1 MPGFLDTSK
10 GIPKYTVSK
19 TTLDNPSPYLV
30 GTIMAFVSKGGRRI
44 GKLKNEVRNFNLE
57 QRRKVNATARSV
69 AVQIMN
75 DLARKGPEWSG
86 EFKNSWEAVALGEG
100 SKIGK
105 SGSFPYKIGNIPRL
119 STKKEEIRRANK
131 LQITNTSKWAKY
143 ALDIEKGR
151 FSPPNFPRP
160 ERPSNPKGKVVAT
173 GKRDPISPTLRG
185 DISGGD
191 GNSRITA
198 PLFWYNKYL
207 DGGGLQKSVEA
218 GARFAFKRNPQG
230 K

>member
-1 MPGFLDTSK
+1 MALP
-10 GIPKYTVSK
+10 PKI
-19 TTLDNPSPYLV
+19 SPYKASV
-30 GTIMAFVSKGGRRI
+30 TRGGRRI

-57 QRRKVNATARSV
+57 QRRKVNATK
-69 AVQIMN
+69 
-75 DLARKGPEWSG
+75 KGPEWSG

-131 LQITNTSKWAKY
+131 LQITNTSEWAEY
-143 ALDIEKGR
+143 ALDIKEGR
-151 FSPPNFPRP
+151 FFPPKDKP
-160 ERPSNPKGKVVAT
+160 NPKGDIEPT
-173 GKRDPISPTLRG
+173 GKRDVSTTTLRG
-185 DISGGD
+185 QISGGD
-191 GNSRITA
+191 GKARITA

-218 GARFAFKRNPQG
+218 GVKLGFKRNPLG
-230 K
+230 DK

>member
-1 MPGFLDTSK
+1 MALP
-10 GIPKYTVSK
+10 PKI
-19 TTLDNPSPYLV
+19 SPYKASV
-30 GTIMAFVSKGGRRI
+30 TRGGRRI

-57 QRRKVNATARSV
+57 QRREVNAKARSV

-75 DLARKGPEWSG
+75 DLAKAGPEWSG

-131 LQITNTSKWAKY
+131 LQITNTSEWAKY

-151 FSPPNFPRP
+151 FTPDNFPRP
-160 ERPSNPKGKVVAT
+160 ERPLNPKGKVVAT

-218 GARFAFKRNPQG
+218 GLKLAFKRNPLG
-230 K
+230 DK

>member
-1 MPGFLDTSK
+1 MALP
-10 GIPKYTVSK
+10 PKI
-19 TTLDNPSPYLV
+19 SPYKASV
-30 GTIMAFVSKGGRRI
+30 TRGGRRI

-151 FSPPNFPRP
+151 FSPDNFPRP
-160 ERPSNPKGKVVAT
+160 ERPSDPKAPTKKNNNRK
-173 GKRDPISPTLRG
+173 KRYNFT
-185 DISGGD
+185 
-191 GNSRITA
+191 NS
-198 PLFWYNKYL
+198 
-207 DGGGLQKSVEA
+207 
-218 GARFAFKRNPQG
+218 
-230 K
+230 

>member
-1 MPGFLDTSK
+1 
-10 GIPKYTVSK
+10 
-19 TTLDNPSPYLV
+19 
-30 GTIMAFVSKGGRRI
+30 MAFVRKMSSVSKGGRRI
-44 GKLKNEVRNFNLE
+44 GKLKNEVRNFNLK
-57 QRRKVNATARSV
+57 QRREVNAKARSV

-75 DLARKGPEWSG
+75 DLAKAGPEWSG

-131 LQITNTSKWAKY
+131 LQITNTSEWAKY

-151 FSPPNFPRP
+151 FTPDNFPRP
-160 ERPSNPKGKVVAT
+160 ERPLNPKGKVVAT

-218 GARFAFKRNPQG
+218 GLKLAFKRNPLG
-230 K
+230 DN

>member
-1 MPGFLDTSK
+1 
-10 GIPKYTVSK
+10 
-19 TTLDNPSPYLV
+19 
-30 GTIMAFVSKGGRRI
+30 MAFVSKGGRRI

-151 FSPPNFPRP
+151 FSPDNFPRP
-160 ERPSNPKGKVVAT
+160 ERPLNPKGKVVAT

-191 GNSRITA
+191 GNSRLTA

-218 GARFAFKRNPQG
+218 GVKLGFKRNPLG
-230 K
+230 DK

>member
-1 MPGFLDTSK
+1 
-10 GIPKYTVSK
+10 
-19 TTLDNPSPYLV
+19 
-30 GTIMAFVSKGGRRI
+30 MAFVSKGGRRI
-44 GKLKNEVRNFNLE
+44 GQLKNEVRNFNLQ

-75 DLARKGPEWSG
+75 DLAKAGPEWSG

-151 FSPPNFPRP
+151 FSPDNFPRP

-218 GARFAFKRNPQG
+218 GVKLGFKRNPLG
-230 K
+230 DK

>member
-1 MPGFLDTSK
+1 MALP
-10 GIPKYTVSK
+10 PKI
-19 TTLDNPSPYLV
+19 SPYKASV
-30 GTIMAFVSKGGRRI
+30 TRGGRRI

-69 AVQIMN
+69 AVKIMN
-75 DLARKGPEWSG
+75 DLAKAGPEWSG

-131 LQITNTSKWAKY
+131 LQITNTSEWAEY
-143 ALDIEKGR
+143 ALDIEEGR
-151 FSPPNFPRP
+151 FTPPNFPRR
-160 ERPSNPKGKVVAT
+160 ERPGNPIGNVVKT
-173 GKRDPISPTLRG
+173 GKRDPNSLTLRG
-185 DISGGD
+185 EISGGD
-191 GNSRITA
+191 GGARITA

-207 DGGGLQKSVEA
+207 NGGGLQKSVEA
-218 GARFAFKRNPQG
+218 GAKVAFKRNPLG

>member
-1 MPGFLDTSK
+1 
-10 GIPKYTVSK
+10 
-19 TTLDNPSPYLV
+19 
-30 GTIMAFVSKGGRRI
+30 
-44 GKLKNEVRNFNLE
+44 
-57 QRRKVNATARSV
+57 
-69 AVQIMN
+69 MN

-160 ERPSNPKGKVVAT
+160 ERPLNPKGKVVAT

-191 GNSRITA
+191 GKSRITA

-218 GARFAFKRNPQG
+218 GVKLGFKRNPLG
-230 K
+230 DK

>member
-1 MPGFLDTSK
+1 
-10 GIPKYTVSK
+10 
-19 TTLDNPSPYLV
+19 
-30 GTIMAFVSKGGRRI
+30 MAFVSKGGRRI

-75 DLARKGPEWSG
+75 DLARKGPGWSG

-218 GARFAFKRNPQG
+218 GVKLGFKRNPLG
-230 K
+230 DK

>member
-1 MPGFLDTSK
+1 
-10 GIPKYTVSK
+10 
-19 TTLDNPSPYLV
+19 
-30 GTIMAFVSKGGRRI
+30 MAFVSKGGRRI

-75 DLARKGPEWSG
+75 DLAEAGPEWSG
-86 EFKNSWEAVALGEG
+86 EFKNSWEAIPLGEG

-218 GARFAFKRNPQG
+218 GVKLGFKRNPLG
-230 K
+230 DK

>member
-1 MPGFLDTSK
+1 
-10 GIPKYTVSK
+10 
-19 TTLDNPSPYLV
+19 
-30 GTIMAFVSKGGRRI
+30 MAFVSKGGRRI
-44 GKLKNEVRNFNLE
+44 GKLKNEVRNFNLK
-57 QRRKVNATARSV
+57 QRREVNAKARSV

-75 DLARKGPEWSG
+75 DLAKAGPEWSG

-131 LQITNTSKWAKY
+131 LQITNTSEWAKY

-151 FSPPNFPRP
+151 LTPDNFPRP
-160 ERPSNPKGKVVAT
+160 ERPLNPKGKVVAT

-218 GARFAFKRNPQG
+218 GLKLAFKRNPLG
-230 K
+230 DK

>member
-1 MPGFLDTSK
+1 MALPPK
-10 GIPKYTVSK
+10 IPRYKAPVTR
-19 TTLDNPSPYLV
+19 
-30 GTIMAFVSKGGRRI
+30 GGRRI

-160 ERPSNPKGKVVAT
+160 ERPLNPKGKVVAT

-218 GARFAFKRNPQG
+218 GVKLGFKRNPLG
-230 K
+230 DK

>member
-1 MPGFLDTSK
+1 
-10 GIPKYTVSK
+10 
-19 TTLDNPSPYLV
+19 
-30 GTIMAFVSKGGRRI
+30 MAFVSKGGRRI
-44 GKLKNEVRNFNLE
+44 GKLKNEVRNFNLQ
-57 QRRKVNATARSV
+57 QRRKVNATARNV
-69 AVQIMN
+69 AVKIMN
-75 DLARKGPEWSG
+75 DLAKAGPEWSG

-151 FSPPNFPRP
+151 FSPDNFPRP
-160 ERPSNPKGKVVAT
+160 ERPGNPKAPTKKIIT
-173 GKRDPISPTLRG
+173 GKRDITLPTLRG

-218 GARFAFKRNPQG
+218 GVKLGFKRNPLG
-230 K
+230 DK

>member
-1 MPGFLDTSK
+1 
-10 GIPKYTVSK
+10 
-19 TTLDNPSPYLV
+19 
-30 GTIMAFVSKGGRRI
+30 MAFVSKGGRRI
-44 GKLKNEVRNFNLE
+44 GQLKNEVRNFNLQ

-75 DLARKGPEWSG
+75 DLAKAGPEWSG

-131 LQITNTSKWAKY
+131 LQITNTSEWAEY
-143 ALDIEKGR
+143 ALDIEEGR
-151 FSPPNFPRP
+151 FTPPNFPRR
-160 ERPSNPKGKVVAT
+160 ERPRNPIGNVVKT
-173 GKRDPISPTLRG
+173 GKRDPDSLTLRG
-185 DISGGD
+185 QISGGD
-191 GNSRITA
+191 GGARITA

-218 GARFAFKRNPQG
+218 GLKLAFKRNPLG
-230 K
+230 DK

>member
-1 MPGFLDTSK
+1 
-10 GIPKYTVSK
+10 
-19 TTLDNPSPYLV
+19 
-30 GTIMAFVSKGGRRI
+30 MAFVSKGGRRI

-57 QRRKVNATARSV
+57 KRKELNNTVRTV

-75 DLARKGPEWSG
+75 DLAEAGPEWSG

-218 GARFAFKRNPQG
+218 GVKLGFKRNPLG
-230 K
+230 DK

>member
-1 MPGFLDTSK
+1 
-10 GIPKYTVSK
+10 
-19 TTLDNPSPYLV
+19 
-30 GTIMAFVSKGGRRI
+30 MAFVSKGGRRI

-57 QRRKVNATARSV
+57 QRREVNAKARNV

-75 DLARKGPEWSG
+75 DLAKAGPEWSG

-105 SGSFPYKIGNIPRL
+105 SGSFPYKLSNIPQL
-119 STKKEEIRRANK
+119 STSKDAVRKANK

-151 FSPPNFPRP
+151 FSPDNFPRP
-160 ERPSNPKGKVVAT
+160 ERPLNPKGKVVAT

-218 GARFAFKRNPQG
+218 GVKLGFKRNPLG
-230 K
+230 DK

>member
-1 MPGFLDTSK
+1 
-10 GIPKYTVSK
+10 
-19 TTLDNPSPYLV
+19 
-30 GTIMAFVSKGGRRI
+30 MAFVSKGGRRI

-173 GKRDPISPTLRG
+173 GNRDPISPTLRG

-218 GARFAFKRNPQG
+218 GVKLGFKRNPLG
-230 K
+230 DK

>member
-1 MPGFLDTSK
+1 MALP
-10 GIPKYTVSK
+10 PKI
-19 TTLDNPSPYLV
+19 SPYKASV
-30 GTIMAFVSKGGRRI
+30 TRGGRRI

-57 QRRKVNATARSV
+57 QRRKVNATARNV

-75 DLARKGPEWSG
+75 DLAKAGPEWSG

-218 GARFAFKRNPQG
+218 GVKLGFKRNPLG
-230 K
+230 DK

>member
-1 MPGFLDTSK
+1 
-10 GIPKYTVSK
+10 
-19 TTLDNPSPYLV
+19 
-30 GTIMAFVSKGGRRI
+30 MAFVSKGGRRI

-57 QRRKVNATARSV
+57 KRKELNKTVRTV

-75 DLARKGPEWSG
+75 DLAEAGPEWSG
-86 EFKNSWEAVALGEG
+86 EFKNSWEAIPLGEG

-105 SGSFPYKIGNIPRL
+105 SGSFPYKLSNIPQL
-119 STKKEEIRRANK
+119 STSKDAVRKANK

-143 ALDIEKGR
+143 ALDIEEGK
-151 FSPPNFPRP
+151 FTPPNFPRP
-160 ERPSNPKGKVVAT
+160 KDPTRPGDPLGKVIPGGT
-173 GKRDPISPTLRG
+173 GKRNPDSPTLRG
-185 DISGGD
+185 QLSPGPGGA
-191 GNSRITA
+191 RITV

-207 DGGGLQKSVEA
+207 NGGGLQKSVEA

>member
-1 MPGFLDTSK
+1 
-10 GIPKYTVSK
+10 
-19 TTLDNPSPYLV
+19 
-30 GTIMAFVSKGGRRI
+30 MAFVSKGGRRI

-207 DGGGLQKSVEA
+207 NGGGLQKSVEA
-218 GARFAFKRNPQG
+218 GVKLGFKRNPLG
-230 K
+230 DK

>member
-1 MPGFLDTSK
+1 
-10 GIPKYTVSK
+10 
-19 TTLDNPSPYLV
+19 
-30 GTIMAFVSKGGRRI
+30 MAFVSKGGRRI

-75 DLARKGPEWSG
+75 DLAKAGPEWSG

-218 GARFAFKRNPQG
+218 GVKLGFKRNPLG
-230 K
+230 DK

>member
-1 MPGFLDTSK
+1 MALP
-10 GIPKYTVSK
+10 PKI
-19 TTLDNPSPYLV
+19 SPYKASV
-30 GTIMAFVSKGGRRI
+30 TRGGRRI

-57 QRRKVNATARSV
+57 QRRKVNATARNV

-75 DLARKGPEWSG
+75 DLAKAGPEWSG

-131 LQITNTSKWAKY
+131 LQITNTSEWAEY
-143 ALDIEKGR
+143 ALDIEEGR
-151 FSPPNFPRP
+151 FTPPNFPRR
-160 ERPSNPKGKVVAT
+160 ERPGRPIGNVVKT
-173 GKRDPISPTLRG
+173 GKRDPDSLTLRG
-185 DISGGD
+185 QISGGD
-191 GNSRITA
+191 GGARITA

-207 DGGGLQKSVEA
+207 NGGGLQKSVEA
-218 GARFAFKRNPQG
+218 GAKFAFKRNPLG